1 MKHNFKGWEEVLDEK
16 GRKWSRSVN
25 EKALKYWMGCERG
38 GETIYQSL
46 SQCTV
51 CLICGMPVSQ

>member
-1 MKHNFKGWEEVLDEK
+1 
-16 GRKWSRSVN
+16 
-25 EKALKYWMGCERG
+25 MGCERG

-51 CLICGMPVSQ
+51 CLICGMPASQWCPTAAVGWAIASWGAWTPSGKEGEPKK